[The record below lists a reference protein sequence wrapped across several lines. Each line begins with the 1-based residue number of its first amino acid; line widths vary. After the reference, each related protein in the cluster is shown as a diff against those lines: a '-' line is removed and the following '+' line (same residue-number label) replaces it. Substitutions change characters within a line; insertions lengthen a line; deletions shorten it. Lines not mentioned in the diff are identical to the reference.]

1 MIASRAIRQEVA
13 RSGGRCRP
21 VTMGETMRRT
31 IIAAVSA
38 LLLSAPAAPA
48 QNFPT
53 RSVTLVVAAAAGGT
67 TDVLARIVAKRMGED
82 LGQSVVV
89 ENVVGGGATV
99 GTRRVVR
106 SEPDGYSLIFGNM
119 GSLAANVWLFPEL
132 GFDPRKDLAP
142 VGLVAIV
149 PMVLSVSKQ
158 SGIRDLAGF
167 LAALRAK
174 PDALNFGHAGPG
186 TTGHLAAITFLHV
199 TGTKAHDIPYR
210 GAGPALNDLIAGTID
225 AVIDQT
231 VTMIPMHTAGSV
243 TALATSSPKRLTQI
257 PDVPTFAEAGVPAFD
272 LTVWNAIA
280 APGAT
285 PKPVLD
291 RLEASLKTALAD
303 PDVKRRFAEL
313 AAELPEPAQLG
324 AEPLRKL
331 IASDIDR
338 FGPII
343 KSVGL
348 KAQ

>member
-1 MIASRAIRQEVA
+1 MM
-13 RSGGRCRP
+13 RS
-21 VTMGETMRRT
+21 V
-31 IIAAVSA
+31 IAAVAA
-38 LLLSAPAAPA
+38 LLLAVQAAAA
-48 QNFPT
+48 QNFPNRT
-53 RSVTLVVAAAAGGT
+53 VTLVVAAAAGGT
-67 TDVLARIVAKRMGED
+67 TDVLARIVAKRMSED

-106 SEPDGYSLIFGNM
+106 SSANGYTLIFGNM
-119 GSLAANVWLFPEL
+119 GSLAANVWLFPDL

-158 SGIRDLAGF
+158 SGLRDLPG
-167 LAALRAK
+167 LVAALKAK

-243 TALATSSPKRLTQI
+243 TAIATSSPKRLAQI
-257 PDVPTFAEAGVPAFD
+257 PDVPTFAEGGVPAFD

-285 PKPVLD
+285 PQPVLQ

-303 PDVKRRFAEL
+303 PDVRRRFAEL
-313 AAELPEPAQLG
+313 AAELPEPGQIG

-331 IASDIDR
+331 IASDIER

-343 KSVGL
+343 QAVGL